1 MPRLSAELIPAMVT
15 PFKRDES
22 LDLEAAGKM
31 ALYLLDNG
39 CDGLLVNGTTGESP
53 TLSFEEKS
61 ALIRAVQQAVRNR
74 EASSGARSGASQPDA
89 FQDIL
94 PREIPIVAGIG
105 SNDTEKSVEEARKT
119 AALGVDALLVVVPYY
134 NKPSQRGMIAH
145 FGRIAEAVPETEIV
159 IYNIPSR
166 SVVLMSPD
174 TMATLHRQ
182 HPNIIGVK
190 QSCPDMDQVSEI
202 TAKLPADTWR
212 TWCGDDSLTVPM
224 MACGAYGTVSVLAHL
239 TGRLLREM
247 IRAVK
252 NNDRE
257 RALCLHLKQLH
268 LAREIF
274 FLPNPTVI
282 KTCMARLGLLETVLR
297 APMIWPDDAEMARID
312 RLMAE
317 YEALTLQPLH

>member
-31 ALYLLDNG
+31 ALYLLENE

-61 ALIRAVQQAVRNR
+61 ELIQCVKRAVYERQA
-74 EASSGARSGASQPDA
+74 AHPHSRS
-89 FQDIL
+89 
-94 PREIPIVAGIG
+94 IPVVAGIG
-105 SNDTEKSVEEARKT
+105 SNNTAKSVEEARKT

-134 NKPSQRGMIAH
+134 NKPSQRGMIEH

-182 HPNIIGVK
+182 YPNIIGVK
-190 QSCPDMDQVSEI
+190 QSYPDMDQVSEI
-202 TAKLPADTWR
+202 TSKLPADTWR

-224 MACGAYGTVSVLAHL
+224 MACGAYGTFSVLAHL

-247 IRAVK
+247 IQAVK

-257 RALCLHLKQLH
+257 RALRLHLKQLN

-282 KTCMARLGLLETVLR
+282 KTCLARLGLLEPVLR
-297 APMIWPDDAEMARID
+297 SPMMWPDDTEMARIG
-312 RLMAE
+312 RIMAE
-317 YEALTLQPLH
+317 YETLLPQSV